1 MLWNENIRK
10 LVSTLKE
17 TLKSN
22 KLDAVDAVLAT
33 VITTDVKTCSRIIQG
48 LLAAPKQIVAKIYEN

>member
-22 KLDAVDAVLAT
+22 KLDAVDAVLAK
-33 VITTDVKTCSRIIQG
+33 VITTDVETCSRIIQE